1 MMSVRSSIFLFVIA
15 SVALLNVASCFT
27 SSTAPSL
34 ITNRRALASRRNSG
48 RPMYAVAKKTKKT
61 TKKTKKTA
69 KKSDAPETFK
79 KAEFVSSIA
88 EKTGFTKA
96 DSEAALAAVLET
108 ITEEV
113 ALGKRISLLGFGTFK
128 LSYRKARKG
137 RNPKTGEEID
147 IKESFSPS
155 FSASKAF
162 KEKVNPDR

>member
-1 MMSVRSSIFLFVIA
+1 MSVRSSILLFVIA

-108 ITEEV
+108 ITEV
-113 ALGKRISLLGFGTFK
+113 RDNDNAKLGRFVITFLL
-128 LSYRKARKG
+128 LP
-137 RNPKTGEEID
+137 NIC
-147 IKESFSPS
+147 PS
-155 FSASKAF
+155 HFVCF
-162 KEKVNPDR
+162 QTLTTNIIQLFDNLHIG